1 MDTVTLIL
9 SGLFTLALLIIIA
22 PSIFKINKG
31 KILKTIALWL
41 AIFLALGIA
50 YQTIGP
56 GKNAALMQPLNRE
69 TAPERNESTHPLQD
83 NGALTPRT

>member
-9 SGLFTLALLIIIA
+9 SGLFTLALLIMIS
-22 PSIFKINKG
+22 PSIFRINKG
-31 KILKTIALWL
+31 KILKSTALWL

-56 GKNAALMQPLNRE
+56 GKDAPLMPPSEEAVPNQD
-69 TAPERNESTHPLQD
+69 APPHPLD
-83 NGALTPRT
+83 NRDSLTPRT